1 MWHMEDENRQF
12 SHPDD
17 HNSWASKERHS
28 INNRGRDHEFRGS
41 REFMEPKSRDRPG
54 RPSREL
60 NEENRYYPNISPGFD
75 GIERRKYKHY
85 PEDDRSDSHRYPRKD
100 RSRSRSRS
108 PRGRARSVSPRQ
120 DYKNQSHKWSDQR
133 SEPDR
138 HFQIC
143 RDFSAGKCRKGS
155 QCRFDHSRNTSRGHT
170 SKDSYSKFAGSDLRD
185 DVPSHYHGEGEHF
198 WKKSR
203 NAIPCRDFVKGWCKW
218 GDSCRFSHQ
227 LVSNETADTGN
238 PGDNSN
244 SRYDTR
250 LSLRV
255 ENEEASWRTRELG
268 DIGMTESIDKENI
281 SNKQENN
288 SMLHGFPQQNE
299 VENVSVQEQ
308 NTSLDHG
315 IVENGVATS
324 FRSDVVDEVKNS
336 SNPIHPFPFPGQNQ
350 SSEHLLVP
358 EQLSVSN
365 ATDVWQNMLS
375 GGLDAL
381 ETQAG
386 ANLDLHSQMPN
397 HQPETQSGV
406 RSDLH
411 SQVPNHQLGTQSGAH
426 LNLHSQV
433 NEHPEIP
440 GAHLDLHSQ
449 VKNHLPETNSGAYLD
464 LQFQAPNHQF
474 ETQSGACLDLHS
486 QVKNHHLETPGAH
499 LDLHSQVKNHLPEPQ
514 FGARLDLDSQAK
526 SHLLETQSEAHL
538 DLQSQMPNHQR
549 AVQILTGLLESKVTI
564 PGFPHEPINPVEK
577 DTVASEHGTCTEQY
591 NQMQVKQSSPLST
604 IVKVR
609 ENSQVDDSENSK
621 HKQEAPL
628 TNLGADEGYKA
639 VDEENKGAEND
650 KKAEVK
656 VASKDEK
663 AMRLFKNGLIEFV
676 KDILKPTWKEGRLSR
691 EVHKTIVK
699 KVVDKVTSTVQP
711 DHIPKTQDKVDQ
723 YLSFSKPK
731 IVKLVQAYVERSQ
744 KTDP

>member
-1 MWHMEDENRQF
+1 MGERRKRKSMWPMEDENRQF
-12 SHPDD
+12 SHPGD

-28 INNRGRDHEFRGS
+28 INNRGRDHVFRGS

-54 RPSREL
+54 RSSREL

-85 PEDDRSDSHRYPRKD
+85 PEDDRSDFHRYPRKD

-108 PRGRARSVSPRQ
+108 RSPRGRARSGSPRQ

-138 HFQIC
+138 QFQIC
-143 RDFSAGKCRKGS
+143 RDFSAGRCRKGS

-185 DVPSHYHGEGEHF
+185 DVPSHYHGDGEHF

-203 NAIPCRDFVKGWCKW
+203 NAVPCRDFMKGLCKW

-227 LVSNETADTGN
+227 PVSNDTADTGN

-250 LSLRV
+250 LCPRV

-268 DIGMTESIDKENI
+268 DIGMTGSIDKENM
-281 SNKQENN
+281 SNKQENA
-288 SMLHGFPQQNE
+288 SVLHGFPQQTE
-299 VENVSVQEQ
+299 VENVSVEEQ
-308 NTSLDHG
+308 HTLLDHE
-315 IVENGVATS
+315 IVENGVTTS
-324 FRSDVVDEVKNS
+324 FRSDVLDEVKNS

-358 EQLSVSN
+358 GQLPVSN

-381 ETQAG
+381 ETQAE
-386 ANLDLHSQMPN
+386 AHLDLHSQVPN
-397 HQPETQSGV
+397 HQPKTQSGV
-406 RSDLH
+406 NLDLR

-426 LNLHSQV
+426 LDLDSRV
-433 NEHPEIP
+433 NQHPEIP

-449 VKNHLPETNSGAYLD
+449 VKD
-464 LQFQAPNHQF
+464 
-474 ETQSGACLDLHS
+474 HS
-486 QVKNHHLETPGAH
+486 
-499 LDLHSQVKNHLPEPQ
+499 
-514 FGARLDLDSQAK
+514 
-526 SHLLETQSEAHL
+526 LETQSEAHL
-538 DLQSQMPNHQR
+538 DLQSQIPNHQR

-564 PGFPHEPINPVEK
+564 PGFPHDPITTVEK
-577 DTVASEHGTCTEQY
+577 DTVASEHGICTEQY

-604 IVKVR
+604 IVKGLDNP
-609 ENSQVDDSENSK
+609 EVDDSENSK

-628 TNLGADEGYKA
+628 VNLGADEGYKA
-639 VDEENKGAEND
+639 VDEENKGVENE

-699 KVVDKVTSTVQP
+699 KVIDKVTSTVQP